1 MGLSRTLSQHREG
14 LNKSHSNSSKL
25 SYGFPKRTCALLSI
39 RPNFASAILNGEK
52 RFEFRRRKFAPSVKV
67 VLVYATIP
75 VRQVVAEFEV
85 RSVIT
90 GGLDSLWRRTRNFA
104 GIEKKVFL
112 EYFKGVQIGHA
123 IEIGKVKRYKEPYCP
138 IEKLGIRPPQ
148 SFAYVS
154 GARSVSVN

>member
-1 MGLSRTLSQHREG
+1 M
-14 LNKSHSNSSKL
+14 
-25 SYGFPKRTCALLSI
+25 SI

-52 RFEFRRRKFAPSVKV
+52 RFEFRRKKFAHSVKV

-85 RSVIT
+85 RSVISS
-90 GGLDSLWRRTRNFA
+90 GLDSLWRQTRNFA

-112 EYFKGVQIGHA
+112 QYFKGVQVGHA

-148 SFAYVS
+148 SFVYIN
-154 GARSVSVN
+154 GAGTSAAVN